1 MHAQTIQWSLKES
14 MMSCGLN
21 LPGCILSTRQL
32 IHTHPPSRSFLG
44 LSWII
49 RARQSPGTLTGVS
62 ATPLSGTHQP
72 RSTIKS
78 DHSSCHAAF
87 THHIDINC
95 LITSDHQLLHD
106 LHCSFTADGASSV
119 PAQWRILDVTPHSTL
134 WCHFNY
140 CMSEKADVTSNKW
153 MFNWLRSLL

>member
-1 MHAQTIQWSLKES
+1 MTQNNTKKKRLNFDVHALTIHWSLKES

-49 RARQSPGTLTGVS
+49 RARQSPRTLTGAS
-62 ATPLSGTHQP
+62 AMELSGTHQP

-78 DHSSCHAAF
+78 DHSACNAAF
-87 THHIDINC
+87 THYIDKNC

-106 LHCSFTADGASSV
+106 LHCSFTAAGASSV
-119 PAQWRILDVTPHSTL
+119 PPSMAYPGCDSTL
-134 WCHFNY
+134 NTV
-140 CMSEKADVTSNKW
+140 MS
-153 MFNWLRSLL
+153 F